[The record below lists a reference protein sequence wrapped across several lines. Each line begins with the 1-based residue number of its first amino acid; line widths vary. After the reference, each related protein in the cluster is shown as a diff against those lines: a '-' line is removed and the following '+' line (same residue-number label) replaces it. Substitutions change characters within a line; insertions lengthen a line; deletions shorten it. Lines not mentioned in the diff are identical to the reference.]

1 MSTNQIFEQKFHF
14 LKQLI
19 NSYQGIKSVV
29 DFDEY
34 ISFFVFPFIPEE
46 ISKYFLELN
55 KNIEVDYPCITIM
68 LYYDKSEKDK
78 KYEKIILSFEY

>member
-1 MSTNQIFEQKFHF
+1 MKNGIQLIERIDLKQIKMSTNQIFEQKFHF

-34 ISFFVFPFIPEE
+34 TSFFCVSIYSRRNFKI
-46 ISKYFLELN
+46 
-55 KNIEVDYPCITIM
+55 YPT
-68 LYYDKSEKDK
+68 
-78 KYEKIILSFEY
+78 